1 MLLGAGRV
9 SEALERT
16 SDEAGTECFVKSCG
30 RPERKLLGLRRSK
43 KPERELEE
51 PEKRSRGPERMPE
64 GPLRNLEVKGF
75 EGL

>member
-1 MLLGAGRV
+1 M
-9 SEALERT
+9 
-16 SDEAGTECFVKSCG
+16 KSCG
-30 RPERKLLGLRRSK
+30 WPERKLLGLRRSK

-51 PEKRSRGPERMPE
+51 PEKKSRGPERMPE